1 MEKIS
6 PDEYRQILDGIELK
20 NILISN
26 IKADL
31 KHELLTEGMK
41 IVIKDDAQYEIKDD
55 DFVIRDKYT
64 LNAKNQANKI
74 ALKIECVFIV
84 VFETKYKIT
93 EAFFEIYKDLSLP
106 LNVWPFFRELVNSTT
121 ARTSPFKPVPNFCQ
135 EFPSHRAM
143 LPNPS

>member
-1 MEKIS
+1 MEKLS
-6 PDEYRQILDGIELK
+6 PDEYRRILDGIELK

-41 IVIKDDAQYEIKDD
+41 IVIKDDAQYEMRED
-55 DFVIRDKYT
+55 DFIIKNKYILT
-64 LNAKNQANKI
+64 AKNQANKI

-84 VFETKYKIT
+84 VFETKYEIT
-93 EAFFEIYKDLSLP
+93 DGFFEIYKDLSLP

-121 ARTSPFKPVPNFCQ
+121 ARMNIPPLT
-135 EFPSHRAM
+135 
-143 LPNPS
+143 LPLLKI

>member
-6 PDEYRQILDGIELK
+6 PEEYRRILDGIELK

-41 IVIKDDAQYEIKDD
+41 IVIKDDAQYEMRED
-55 DFVIRDKYT
+55 DFIIKNKYILT
-64 LNAKNQANKI
+64 AKNQANKI

-84 VFETKYKIT
+84 VFETKYEIT
-93 EAFFEIYKDLSLP
+93 DGFFEIYKDLSLP

-121 ARTSPFKPVPNFCQ
+121 ARMNIPPLT
-135 EFPSHRAM
+135 
-143 LPNPS
+143 LPLLKI

>member
-6 PDEYRQILDGIELK
+6 PEEYRRILDGIELK

-41 IVIKDDAQYEIKDD
+41 IVIKDDAQYEMRED
-55 DFVIRDKYT
+55 DFIIKNKYILT
-64 LNAKNQANKI
+64 AKNQANKI

-84 VFETKYKIT
+84 VFETKYEIT
-93 EAFFEIYKDLSLP
+93 DGFFEIYKDLSLP

-121 ARTSPFKPVPNFCQ
+121 ARMNIPPLT
-135 EFPSHRAM
+135 
-143 LPNPS
+143 LPLLKR

>member
-6 PDEYRQILDGIELK
+6 PEEYRKILDGTELK

-41 IVIKDDAQYEIKDD
+41 IVIKDDAQYEMRENDFIIKN
-55 DFVIRDKYT
+55 KYILT
-64 LNAKNQANKI
+64 AKNQANKI

-84 VFETKYKIT
+84 VFETKYEIT
-93 EAFFEIYKDLSLP
+93 DGFFEIYKDLSLP

-121 ARTSPFKPVPNFCQ
+121 ARMNIPPLT
-135 EFPSHRAM
+135 
-143 LPNPS
+143 LPLLKR

>member
-6 PDEYRQILDGIELK
+6 PDEYRRILDGIELK

-41 IVIKDDAQYEIKDD
+41 IVIKDDAQYEMRENDFIIKN
-55 DFVIRDKYT
+55 KYILT
-64 LNAKNQANKI
+64 AKNQANKI

-84 VFETKYKIT
+84 VFETKYEIT
-93 EAFFEIYKDLSLP
+93 DGFFEIYKDLSLP

-121 ARTSPFKPVPNFCQ
+121 ARMNIPPLT
-135 EFPSHRAM
+135 
-143 LPNPS
+143 LPLLKR

>member
-1 MEKIS
+1 MEKMS
-6 PDEYRQILDGIELK
+6 PDEYRRILDGIELK

-41 IVIKDDAQYEIKDD
+41 IVIKDDAQYEMRENDFIIKN
-55 DFVIRDKYT
+55 KYILT
-64 LNAKNQANKI
+64 AKNQANKI

-84 VFETKYKIT
+84 VFETKYEIT
-93 EAFFEIYKDLSLP
+93 DGFFEIYKDLSLP

-121 ARTSPFKPVPNFCQ
+121 ARMNIPPLT
-135 EFPSHRAM
+135 
-143 LPNPS
+143 LPLLKR